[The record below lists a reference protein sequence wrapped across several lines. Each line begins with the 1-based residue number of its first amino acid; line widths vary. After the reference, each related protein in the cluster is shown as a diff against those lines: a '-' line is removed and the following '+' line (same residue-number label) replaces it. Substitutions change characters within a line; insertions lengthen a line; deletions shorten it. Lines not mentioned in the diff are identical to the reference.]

1 MREPS
6 ESHDSVEPVEPVELV
21 EFLELLT
28 ESAPADQFEEVLRR
42 ARATDPDP
50 VRIERLER
58 AKRLALHVHETM
70 SQHHR
75 RQIGLSALVD
85 TARELTL
92 PYDLDGLLNVIARRA
107 RFLLNLD
114 MSWVSIHDSEG
125 GHSVVRA
132 ADGHISTL
140 SVGMRVP
147 TTGGLGNMVTERA
160 APVWT
165 ADYLNDRR
173 IPQADVTVNA
183 VRAEGLRALLAVPL
197 RKEGTI
203 LGVLYAAQRQVRR
216 FTPDEITLM
225 SSLGDLAAVAIE
237 KARLLDRAQLEL
249 TELSRHAS
257 RAEDSSSSAQ
267 RLNSAHTRLIDLV
280 LRGGDLHTLVDA
292 VGELLDCTVLV
303 HDPSGTN
310 LTNLTNLSNLT
321 TNTVPELDATE
332 IRRASMDAHSGQQPV
347 QAPGGTWVCP
357 VMAGDELLGT
367 LVLSPNTPLGEWQ
380 FPLLS
385 LVAQV
390 TAVSVLLQR
399 STNLAEGQARSDVFH
414 DLLNGGQLSAK
425 QLDDRA
431 RRLSVDLTR
440 PHVLVVAR
448 PDGDSPGRG
457 AFWASSYAHQRAG
470 AKSVEGD
477 EIVLLLP
484 GSDPAAVGLAV
495 ATELSAALGKP
506 ATVGS
511 AGPVA
516 HARDLTDA
524 FQEAQRCVDSLLAL
538 GSVGGSASTR
548 ELGFLGLLLSDQP
561 NAAVFIAD
569 VIGTVLDYD
578 AQQGTELTRTLEAY
592 FAHGSSPTRAADT
605 LHVHPNTVARR
616 LERITELLGDGWQ
629 DSQQLLE
636 VQLALW
642 LHRIRHTV
650 TTRGADPAVRR

>member
-6 ESHDSVEPVEPVELV
+6 ESHELI
-21 EFLELLT
+21 ELLELLA
-28 ESAPADQFEEVLRR
+28 ENAPSDRFEEPVRR
-42 ARATDPDP
+42 ARETDPDP
-50 VRIERLER
+50 TRIARLER
-58 AKRLALHVHETM
+58 AKLLALQVHEVI
-70 SQHHR
+70 SLHHR

-114 MSWVSIHDSEG
+114 MAWVSIHDSEG

-132 ADGHISTL
+132 AEGHISML

-147 TTGGLGNMVTERA
+147 TSGGLGNMVTARA

-165 ADYLNDRR
+165 ADYLNDQR
-173 IPQADVTVNA
+173 IPQAEVTHNA
-183 VRAEGLRALLAVPL
+183 VRAEGLRALIAVPL
-197 RKEGTI
+197 RKESTI

-237 KARLLDRAQLEL
+237 KTRLLDRAQH
-249 TELSRHAS
+249 ELSELSLHAS
-257 RAEDSSSSAQ
+257 RAEDSSTSAR
-267 RLNSAHTRLIDLV
+267 RLNSAHTRLVDLV
-280 LRGGDLHTLVDA
+280 LRGGDLHTLADA
-292 VGELLDCTVLV
+292 VGELLDGTLLV
-303 HDPSGTN
+303 RDPSGTN
-310 LTNLTNLSNLT
+310 LTADTL
-321 TNTVPELDATE
+321 PGLDETE
-332 IRRASMDAHSGQQPV
+332 IRRAVMEAHSGHLPV
-347 QAPGGTWVCP
+347 EASRGTWVCP
-357 VMAGDELLGT
+357 VTAGEELLGT
-367 LVLSPNTPLGEWQ
+367 LVFVPEQPLDERQ
-380 FPLLS
+380 FQLLS
-385 LVAQV
+385 LVTQV
-390 TAVSVLLQR
+390 TAVSILLQR
-399 STNLAEGQARSDVFH
+399 STSLAEGQARSDVFH

-425 QLDDRA
+425 QLDDHA
-431 RRLSVDLTR
+431 RRLSVDLGR

-448 PDGDSPGRG
+448 PEGDPPGRA

-470 AKSVEGD
+470 IKSVEGD

-484 GSDPAAVGLAV
+484 GADAAAAGRAV
-495 ATELSAALGKP
+495 AAELSAALGRP

-516 HARDLTDA
+516 HAKDLSDA
-524 FQEAQRCVDSLLAL
+524 YREAQRCVDALIAL
-538 GSVGGSASTR
+538 GSVGGTASTR

-569 VIGTVLDYD
+569 VIGPVLDYD

-629 DSQQLLE
+629 DSKQLLE
-636 VQLALW
+636 VQLALR

-650 TTRGADPAVRR
+650 TARGAGPAVRR

>member
-6 ESHDSVEPVEPVELV
+6 ELHELI
-21 EFLELLT
+21 ELLELLA
-28 ESAPADQFEEVLRR
+28 ENAPPDRFEEPVRR
-42 ARATDPDP
+42 ARAAGSDPAH
-50 VRIERLER
+50 IENLER
-58 AKRLALHVHETM
+58 AQRLALQVHETM
-70 SQHHR
+70 SLHHR
-75 RQIGLSALVD
+75 RQVGLAALVD

-114 MSWVSIHDSEG
+114 MAWVSIHDREG

-132 ADGHISTL
+132 AEGHISML
-140 SVGMRVP
+140 SVGMRTP

-165 ADYLNDRR
+165 ADYLNDQR
-173 IPQADVTVNA
+173 IPQAEVTHNA

-197 RKEGTI
+197 RKEGAI

-216 FTPDEITLM
+216 FAPDEITLM

-237 KARLLDRAQLEL
+237 KARLHDQAQHEL
-249 TELSRHAS
+249 SELSRHAS
-257 RAEDSSSSAQ
+257 RAEDSSASARQ
-267 RLNSAHTRLIDLV
+267 LNSAHTRLIDLV

-292 VGELLDCTVLV
+292 IGELLDGTLLV
-303 HDPSGTN
+303 RDPSGTN
-310 LTNLTNLSNLT
+310 LTM
-321 TNTVPELDATE
+321 NTVPGLDEAG
-332 IRRASMDAHSGQQPV
+332 IRKAAMESHAGRTPV
-347 QAPGGTWVCP
+347 EMSGGTWVWP
-357 VMAGDELLGT
+357 VMAGEELLGT
-367 LVLSPNTPLGEWQ
+367 LVLVPNRPFDDRQ
-380 FPLLS
+380 VQLLS
-385 LVAQV
+385 LVAQA

-399 STNLAEGQARSDVFH
+399 STSLAEGQARSDVFH
-414 DLLNGGQLSAK
+414 DLLHGGQLSAK

-431 RRLSVDLTR
+431 RRLSVDLSR

-448 PDGDSPGRG
+448 PEGDSPGRA

-470 AKSVEGD
+470 VKSVESD

-484 GSDPAAVGLAV
+484 GVDPAAVGRAV
-495 ATELSAALGKP
+495 AAELSAALGKP

-511 AGPVA
+511 AGPVTDA
-516 HARDLTDA
+516 KDLTDA
-524 FQEAQRCVDSLLAL
+524 YREARRCVDALISL
-538 GSVGGSASTR
+538 GSVGGTASTR

-561 NAAVFIAD
+561 NTAVFIAD
-569 VIGTVLDYD
+569 VIGPVLDYD
-578 AQQGTELTRTLEAY
+578 TQQGTELTRTLEAY

-629 DSQQLLE
+629 DSTQLLE
-636 VQLALW
+636 VQLALR

-650 TTRGADPAVRR
+650 TARAADSAVHR

>member
-6 ESHDSVEPVEPVELV
+6 ESHELV
-21 EFLELLT
+21 ELLELLT
-28 ESAPADQFEEVLRR
+28 ENAPADQFEEVLRR

-58 AKRLALHVHETM
+58 AKHLALHVHETM

-75 RQIGLSALVD
+75 RQVGLSALVD

-237 KARLLDRAQLEL
+237 KARLLDRAQHEL

-257 RAEDSSSSAQ
+257 RAEDSSTSAQ

-280 LRGGDLHTLVDA
+280 LRGGDLHTLVDT

-303 HDPSGTN
+303 HDPSGTH
-310 LTNLTNLSNLT
+310 LT
-321 TNTVPELDATE
+321 TNTLPELDEAE
-332 IRRASMDAHSGQQPV
+332 IRRASMDAHSGQRPV
-347 QAPGGTWVCP
+347 ESPGGAWVCP

-367 LVLSPNTPLGEWQ
+367 LVLSPNTPLDARQ

-399 STNLAEGQARSDVFH
+399 STNLAEGRARSDVFH

-425 QLDDRA
+425 QVDDRA

-484 GSDPAAVGLAV
+484 GSDPAAVGRAV

-516 HARDLTDA
+516 HAKDLTDA

-548 ELGFLGLLLSDQP
+548 ELGFLGLLLSGQP
-561 NAAVFIAD
+561 DAAVFIAD
-569 VIGTVLDYD
+569 AIGTVLDYD

-636 VQLALW
+636 VQLALR